1 MMKFN
6 HVDYL
11 VLGGANHG
19 EIYNGERREALTL
32 RSREAIRALPVFSAP
47 VSEAVTVMPP
57 SVTYKVH
64 EHQGLD
70 GKRYLIATN
79 QLLTDFDIDN
89 EIRKAG
95 IAPID

>member
-1 MMKFN
+1 MKVN

-19 EIYNGERREALTL
+19 EIYNGERRETLTL
-32 RSREAIRALPVFSAP
+32 RSREAIRSLPPFCAP
-47 VSEAVTVMPP
+47 VSEAMTVIPP
-57 SVTYKVH
+57 AVTYKVH

-79 QLLTDFDIDN
+79 QPLTDFDIDN

-95 IAPID
+95 IAPTD